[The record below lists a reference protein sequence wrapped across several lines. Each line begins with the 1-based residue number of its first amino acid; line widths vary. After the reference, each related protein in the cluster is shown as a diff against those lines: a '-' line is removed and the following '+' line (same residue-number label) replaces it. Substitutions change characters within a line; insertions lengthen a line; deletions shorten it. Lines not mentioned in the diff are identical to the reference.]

1 MESQTKF
8 KCTYCNKSFQRE
20 RTLQVHMCEPKRRH
34 LQKGEKWVQNG
45 FMVFCRFYEIHQ
57 KNTKPKTYDQ
67 FCDSS
72 YYNAF
77 VKFGRYMM
85 HTAPLYPEKYIDY
98 VILSKVKLDHWS
110 RDDLYE
116 QYLKDTLKTEPVEM
130 ALRRS
135 IATMM
140 DWAQEQ
146 NVQWSDYFRLVNTS
160 RAVQQIQSGHMSPW
174 LLLGCEAGKKMLKSF
189 TDEQLQ
195 MVQTYIDPKFWS
207 NKFRNYPADQ
217 LFVQETAKEA
227 RIE

>member
-1 MESQTKF
+1 MELNPN
-8 KCTYCNKSFQRE
+8 KCPYCGKEFSRE

-34 LQKGEKWVQNG
+34 LQKNEKWVQNG
-45 FMVFCRFYEIHQ
+45 FIVFQRFYEIHQ
-57 KNTKPKTYDQ
+57 KQSKQKSYEQ

-85 HTAPLYPEKYIDY
+85 HISPLYPEKFIDY
-98 VILSKVKLDHWS
+98 VILSRIKLDHWS

-116 QYLKDTLKTEPVEM
+116 TYLIDTLKAEPVEA

-140 DWAQEQ
+140 DWAVEQ
-146 NVQWSDYFRLVNTS
+146 HAQWSDYFRLVNTN
-160 RAVQQIQSGHMSPW
+160 RAVQHIQQGKISPW
-174 LLLGCEAGKKMLKSF
+174 LLLGCKAGKNLLKSLN
-189 TDEQLQ
+189 DEQLQ
-195 MVQTYIDPKFWS
+195 MTARFISPEFWTAKFKS
-207 NKFRNYPADQ
+207 YPADH

-227 RIE
+227 KIE

>member
-1 MESQTKF
+1 
-8 KCTYCNKSFQRE
+8 
-20 RTLQVHMCEPKRRH
+20 
-34 LQKGEKWVQNG
+34 
-45 FMVFCRFYEIHQ
+45 
-57 KNTKPKTYDQ
+57 
-67 FCDSS
+67 
-72 YYNAF
+72 
-77 VKFGRYMM
+77 M

-195 MVQTYIDPKFWS
+195 MVQTYIDPEFWS

>member
-1 MESQTKF
+1 
-8 KCTYCNKSFQRE
+8 
-20 RTLQVHMCEPKRRH
+20 MCEPKRRH

-195 MVQTYIDPKFWS
+195 MVQTYIDPEFWS

>member
-1 MESQTKF
+1 MNPN
-8 KCTYCNKSFQRE
+8 KCPYCGKEFSRE

-34 LQKGEKWVQNG
+34 LQKNEKWVQNG
-45 FMVFCRFYEIHQ
+45 FIVFQRFYEIHQ
-57 KNTKPKTYDQ
+57 KQSKQKSYEQ

-85 HTAPLYPEKYIDY
+85 HISPLYPEKFIDY
-98 VILSKVKLDHWS
+98 VILSRIKLDHWS

-116 QYLKDTLKTEPVEM
+116 TYLIDTLKAEPVEA

-140 DWAQEQ
+140 DWAVEQ
-146 NVQWSDYFRLVNTS
+146 HAQWSDYFRLVNTN
-160 RAVQQIQSGHMSPW
+160 RAVQHIQQGKISPW
-174 LLLGCEAGKKMLKSF
+174 LWLGCKAGKNLLKSLN
-189 TDEQLQ
+189 DEQLQ
-195 MVQTYIDPKFWS
+195 MTARFISPEFWTAKFKS
-207 NKFRNYPADQ
+207 YPADH

-227 RIE
+227 KIE

>member
-1 MESQTKF
+1 MASNLN
-8 KCTYCNKSFQRE
+8 KCPYCGKEFTRE

-195 MVQTYIDPKFWS
+195 MVQTYIDPEFWS